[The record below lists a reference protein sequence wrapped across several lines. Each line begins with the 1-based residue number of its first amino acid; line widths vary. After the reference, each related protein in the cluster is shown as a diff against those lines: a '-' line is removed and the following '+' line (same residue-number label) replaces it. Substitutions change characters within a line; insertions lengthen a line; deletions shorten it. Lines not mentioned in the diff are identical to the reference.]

1 MTSAT
6 PADAAM
12 ALRAEMRER
21 LHNALEAMVKR
32 LAPDLTGLDP
42 AALAAILSIELVRI
56 VEGVQDE
63 GLRRLAEYS
72 L

>member
-21 LHNALEAMVKR
+21 LACALEAMVKR
-32 LAPDLTGLDP
+32 LAPALVGLP
-42 AALAAILSIELVRI
+42 PESLAALLTVELVRL
-56 VEGVQDE
+56 VETVQDE